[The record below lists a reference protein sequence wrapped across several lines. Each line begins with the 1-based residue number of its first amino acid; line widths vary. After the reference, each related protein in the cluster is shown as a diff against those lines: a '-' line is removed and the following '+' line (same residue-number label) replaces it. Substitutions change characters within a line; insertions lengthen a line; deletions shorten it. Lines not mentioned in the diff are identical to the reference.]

1 MHQRNSSVVEE
12 LEFHLAAKE
21 RVVPA
26 YLVHSQN
33 IRHFFKIILKAFCSY
48 FYCWW
53 LDAWIT
59 ESQDLHFTVRN
70 VLLSFGMSSGN
81 HKSFKLPVHAMLLM
95 WIFNFHLNMFLG
107 HFYFNI
113 FNWTFYVPNWFLI
126 HSVLC
131 CFFSLNM
138 LLLDIFWNLNVYLY
152 KYILL

>member
-21 RVVPA
+21 RVVPV
-26 YLVHSQN
+26 YLVHSQK
-33 IRHFFKIILKAFCSY
+33 IRHFFKIILKAISTAGG
-48 FYCWW
+48 WT
-53 LDAWIT
+53 L
-59 ESQDLHFTVRN
+59 ESLSPKIYILLNHPVRN
-70 VLLSFGMSSGN
+70 MLLSFGMSSGN

-138 LLLDIFWNLNVYLY
+138 LLLDIFWNLNVYFY